1 MVWDLNEGKHLF
13 TFAGNKVINAL
24 SFSPIRYWLSVAMG
38 SSIKIL
44 DLETKSLINEL
55 NVNNDTYKS
64 GAEVTSIAWS
74 ADGTRIFA
82 GYTDNM
88 IRIWGTEK

>member
-1 MVWDLNEGKHLF
+1 MLWDLNEGKHLY
-13 TFAGNKVINAL
+13 TLSGNEVVNAL
-24 SFSPIRYWLSVAMG
+24 SFSPDRYWLSAAIG
-38 SSIKIL
+38 SSIKIW

-55 NVNNDTYKS
+55 NVNDTCKA

-74 ADGTRIFA
+74 ADGKRMFA

-88 IRIWGTEK
+88 IRIWGAEK